1 MMLKKLFSKKK
12 PLPVPTVIDSS
23 LHQPLEFGS
32 LGLQEKSVQQIAQIA
47 QISGVSKSLFDQH
60 FLPVIDKLLF
70 TFQSLPASRFST
82 HDQLNG
88 LSDLCLLAGLN
99 ALKIRRGMIL
109 PPGVRTDLIDSQR
122 AHWSFAVFCAGLT
135 LVIRENLTQLLI
147 EVSDDGQNF
156 EKWNITLGPLGDYS
170 FFRFRKAA
178 CDNEPYA
185 AACASAL
192 MTEWLE
198 TNTMNWL
205 VKDKQVFGELFALL
219 NNNPNHCKVLREF
232 LITKTV
238 FNNRSAVEETS
249 ASDTDGSLTEETPQS
264 DSEIPIKKTDFTQPF
279 FVWLFKEIASGGLIL
294 NTPPSAVHTVEGGVF
309 IKKSI
314 ARKFAKTC
322 KDDPN
327 AKQATLS
334 MLADQCDVVSY
345 NGYGDRLNGFQFI
358 PDPMLLELADAN
370 PALERQLTGAHDV
383 E

>member
-1 MMLKKLFSKKK
+1 MLKKLFSKKK
-12 PLPVPTVIDSS
+12 RLPVPVVIDSS
-23 LHQPLEFGS
+23 FHQPLELGS
-32 LGLQEKSVQQIAQIA
+32 LGLQEKFAQQIAQIA

-135 LVIRENLTQLLI
+135 LVIRDNLTQLLI
-147 EVSDDGQNF
+147 EVSDDGQEF
-156 EKWNITLGPLGDYS
+156 EKWNVTLGPLGNSS

-185 AACASAL
+185 AACASSL
-192 MTEWLE
+192 MTGWLE

-205 VKDKQVFGELFALL
+205 VKDKQVFGELFGLL

-238 FNNRSAVEETS
+238 FNNRSAVVETV
-249 ASDTDGSLTEETPQS
+249 ASDTDVSLIEETPSQS
-264 DSEIPIKKTDFTQPF
+264 DSESPIKKADFTQPF

-334 MLADQCDVVSY
+334 MLADQCEVVSY

-383 E
+383 K